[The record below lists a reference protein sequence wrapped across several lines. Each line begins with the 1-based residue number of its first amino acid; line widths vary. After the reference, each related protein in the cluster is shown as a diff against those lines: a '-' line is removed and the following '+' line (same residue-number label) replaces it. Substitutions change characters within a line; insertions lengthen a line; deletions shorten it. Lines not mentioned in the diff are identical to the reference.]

1 MFSRTRRMI
10 RRRFLGSLA
19 LSFAAV
25 GVFAG
30 AAQAQSRPYEPSY
43 EAGKVNS
50 GIVSTSQTQSRPYQ
64 PNYASVPNY
73 SHLPAEDRAAI
84 NEPAAV
90 SQIQTATV
98 SSSGSGLDRSDWMRG
113 IAFAFG
119 LLAATAFAL
128 VMARGSMRTAHS

>member
-19 LSFAAV
+19 LGFAAV
-25 GVFAG
+25 SVFAG
-30 AAQAQSRPYEPSY
+30 AAQAQSRPY
-43 EAGKVNS
+43 
-50 GIVSTSQTQSRPYQ
+50 Q
-64 PNYASVPNY
+64 PNYAPAPNY

-84 NEPAAV
+84 NEPPAV
-90 SQIQTATV
+90 SQHQTATV

-113 IAFAFG
+113 IAFAVG
-119 LLAATAFAL
+119 LLAATGFAL